1 MRPSAIC
8 TSPAQ
13 KMLAG
18 AVVLVNACVVGFHT
32 LVGCGSDHPS
42 HTRKFPLC
50 ISTDWIA
57 TSGHVCNDDHCPSPG
72 DVETMG
78 VTGFDGTD
86 ARPAP
91 TAFVAVTVNV

>member
-18 AVVLVNACVVGFHT
+18 AVVLVKACVVGFHT
-32 LVGCGSDHPS
+32 LVGCGSDQPS

-50 ISTDWIA
+50 INTDWIA
-57 TSGHVCNDDHCPSPG
+57 TSGHVCKVDHCPWPG
-72 DVETMG
+72 DDDTIG
-78 VTGFDGTD
+78 VTGLDGTD
-86 ARPAP
+86 SRPVP
-91 TAFVAVTVNV
+91 TAFVALTVKV